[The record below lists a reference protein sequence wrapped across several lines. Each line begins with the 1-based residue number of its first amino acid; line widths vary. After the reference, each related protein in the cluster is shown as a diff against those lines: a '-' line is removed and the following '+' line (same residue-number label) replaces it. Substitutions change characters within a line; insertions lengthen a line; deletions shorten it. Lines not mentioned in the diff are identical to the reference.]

1 MTHTYHISGM
11 TCGGCKTK
19 VENALNNIKN
29 ITKASVDLDQAE
41 AVIHMSSHVPL
52 KQLQEALG
60 NKYTIE
66 EVVKTNVFKSTE
78 IAETPNKWQQLKPL
92 FLIFGYLFAAAFL
105 LNRDP
110 WNAQGFMLDFMG
122 LFYIVFS
129 FFKLL
134 DLKNFPTSF
143 SMYDPIAK
151 RIPMYGWIY
160 PFIEVGLGLL
170 FLFRFQVELALV
182 LTLIILGFTTY
193 GVTQSL
199 LRKQQIQCA
208 CLGTVLK
215 LPMTQATFIENAI
228 MIVMA
233 IIMLLNTTAL

>member
-11 TCGGCKTK
+11 TCGGCQNT
-19 VENALNNIKN
+19 VENALNNITN
-29 ITKASVDLDQAE
+29 ITKASVELDKAE

-52 KQLQEALG
+52 NTLQEALG
-60 NKYTIE
+60 NKYTIT
-66 EVVKTNVFKSTE
+66 EVTKTNVFESAA
-78 IAETPNKWQQLKPL
+78 IAESPNKWQQLKPL
-92 FLIFGYLFAAAFL
+92 FLIFGYLFAAAIL

-110 WNAQGFMLDFMG
+110 WNTQGFMLDFMG

-134 DLKNFPTSF
+134 DLKNFPASF

-151 RIPMYGWIY
+151 QIAVYGWVY
-160 PFIEVGLGLL
+160 PFIEIALGLM
-170 FLFRFQVELALV
+170 FLFRFQVEAALV
-182 LTLIILGFTTY
+182 ITLIVLGCTTY

-199 LRKQQIQCA
+199 LNKQKIQCA

-228 MIVMA
+228 MMVMA